1 MKQVLKFFTVAGL
14 LLIVNLSFAQEKSNP
29 GMYMQYFSDHYKQV
43 SQDMW
48 DYMSAIARGKNAKK
62 VESRRKELLK
72 SLLDAKRRIAATKPF
87 FGDAG
92 LRDSTVSFLKLNYNI
107 LHEDYDKV
115 LNLEEISEQSFDKM
129 EAYILVRKA
138 TNEKMNAAS
147 DALEVEQDRF
157 ATEHHVNLIH
167 DESKLGKKLARAGKA
182 FNYYDELFLLYFK
195 CQFQESNMIN
205 AMNKGDINAM
215 EQSKNALLQ
224 FADEGLVTLTGLKS
238 FESDGSLII
247 ACRNLLNFYTREA
260 KNKMPIIID
269 FYLKKENFEKI
280 NAIMKTKGKNASR
293 EEFDKYNK
301 SMNEYNTLINKFN
314 KANEDLNKERGQT
327 LDNWN
332 DSVKGFLDK
341 HAG

>member
-1 MKQVLKFFTVAGL
+1 MKQVVKFFTVAGL
-14 LLIVNLSFAQEKSNP
+14 LLIVNLTFAQEKSNP

-224 FADEGLVTLTGLKS
+224 FADEGLEPPEPKAVAKAIEIATLMSDQGLPPPLTVVLDPNGGVMFDWKV
-238 FESDGSLII
+238 DKGTLVLHVWDD
-247 ACRNLLNFYTREA
+247 AEA
-260 KNKMPIIID
+260 E
-269 FYLKKENFEKI
+269 FYLFVGGKVVNRW
-280 NAIMKTKGKNASR
+280 AI
-293 EEFDKYNK
+293 E
-301 SMNEYNTLINKFN
+301 
-314 KANEDLNKERGQT
+314 
-327 LDNWN
+327 
-332 DSVKGFLDK
+332 
-341 HAG
+341 